1 MGWIGDWIQGIII
14 AVIISTIIEMILP
27 EGTSK
32 KYIKVVI
39 GVYILF
45 SMISPVINKVTGKDF
60 RVSDIFDLD
69 EYIEV
74 SKNGENMKKNLEDQ
88 NQDSIK
94 EIYISSLKNDIKE
107 KIENKEYEVNYVQV
121 EVENND
127 SYTLKKIK
135 LTISKS
141 KEIDKSNKENNTED
155 QNTINAVQK
164 VEVSI
169 GNTQN
174 ISKENTSKSNNK
186 QDISSQ
192 DKKELKS
199 YLSNVYEISIKNIF
213 INE

>member
-1 MGWIGDWIQGIII
+1 MEWISNWIQAIII

-74 SKNGENMKKNLEDQ
+74 SKNGETMKKNLEDQ

-107 KIENKEYEVNYVQV
+107 KIENKEYKVNDIQL

-127 SYTLKKIK
+127 TYALKSLRLIV
-135 LTISKS
+135 SKV
-141 KEIDKSNKENNTED
+141 ETNKTNKQDNVENQNSV
-155 QNTINAVQK
+155 NTIEK
-164 VEVSI
+164 VEVNI

-174 ISKENTSKSNNK
+174 TSNEKTSKSNDK
-186 QDISSQ
+186 QNISSQ

>member
-107 KIENKEYEVNYVQV
+107 KIENKEYKVNDIQL

-127 SYTLKKIK
+127 TYALKSLRLIV
-135 LTISKS
+135 SKV
-141 KEIDKSNKENNTED
+141 ETNKTNKQNNVENQNSI
-155 QNTINAVQK
+155 NTIEK
-164 VEVSI
+164 VEVNI